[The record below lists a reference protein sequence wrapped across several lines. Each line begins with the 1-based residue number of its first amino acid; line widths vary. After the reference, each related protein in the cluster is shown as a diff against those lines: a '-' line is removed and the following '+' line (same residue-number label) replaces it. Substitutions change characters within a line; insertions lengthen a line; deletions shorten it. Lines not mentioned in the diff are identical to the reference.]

1 MAEYHTIRLHGPWQA
16 DFFSS
21 ASGESATAQPDG
33 SGSTAAAQQ
42 RQRIKLPLVEQAW
55 VESGFT
61 GSIELNRHF
70 NWPHEDVQA
79 VFLHVDSDVL
89 WSVWVNDQP
98 VVLIDSPDKTCLI
111 DCLKSQNQLRLRA
124 EVVAGVQPTIR
135 EVSLKIP

>member
-21 ASGESATAQPDG
+21 ASGESAT
-33 SGSTAAAQQ
+33 QQ

-61 GSIELNRHF
+61 GLIELNRHF

-98 VVLIDSPDKTCLI
+98 VVLIDSPNQTTLV
-111 DCLKSQNQLRLRA
+111 DCLKPQNQLRLRA
-124 EVVAGVQPTIR
+124 EVAVGVQPTIR
-135 EVSLKIP
+135 EVSLKIT

>member
-21 ASGESATAQPDG
+21 ASGESAT
-33 SGSTAAAQQ
+33 QQ

-61 GSIELNRHF
+61 GLIELNRHF

-98 VVLIDSPDKTCLI
+98 VVLIDSPNQTSLV
-111 DCLKSQNQLRLRA
+111 DCLKPQNQLRLRA
-124 EVVAGVQPTIR
+124 EVAVGVQPTIR
-135 EVSLKIP
+135 EVSLKIT

>member
-1 MAEYHTIRLHGPWQA
+1 MTEYHTIRLHGPWQA

-21 ASGESATAQPDG
+21 ASGELAT
-33 SGSTAAAQQ
+33 QQ

-55 VESGFT
+55 VESGFA
-61 GSIELNRHF
+61 GLIELNRHF

-79 VFLHVDSDVL
+79 VFLHVDSDVF
-89 WSVWVNDQP
+89 WTVWVNDQP
-98 VVLIDSPDKTCLI
+98 VVSIDSPDKTCLV

-135 EVSLKIP
+135 EVSLKIA

>member
-21 ASGESATAQPDG
+21 G
-33 SGSTAAAQQ
+33 QQ
-42 RQRIKLPLVEQAW
+42 HQRIKLPLIEQAW

-61 GSIELNRHF
+61 GLIELNRHF

-89 WSVWVNDQP
+89 WSVWVNDQL
-98 VVLIDSPDKTCLI
+98 VVLIDSPNQTSLV
-111 DCLKSQNQLRLRA
+111 DCLKPQNQLRLRA
-124 EVVAGVQPTIR
+124 EVAAGVQPTIR
-135 EVSLKIP
+135 EVSLKIA

>member
-21 ASGESATAQPDG
+21 ASGESAT
-33 SGSTAAAQQ
+33 QQ

-61 GSIELNRHF
+61 GLIELNRHF

-98 VVLIDSPDKTCLI
+98 VVLIDSPNQTSLV
-111 DCLKSQNQLRLRA
+111 DCLKPQNQLRLRA
-124 EVVAGVQPTIR
+124 EVAAGVQPTIR
-135 EVSLKIP
+135 EVSLKIT

>member
-16 DFFSS
+16 DFFSFT
-21 ASGESATAQPDG
+21 SGESTAEP
-33 SGSTAAAQQ
+33 AQ
-42 RQRIKLPLVEQAW
+42 RQRIRLPLVEQAW

-70 NWPHEDVQA
+70 NWPHEGVQA

-89 WSVWVNDQP
+89 WSVWVNEQP
-98 VVLIDSPDKTCLI
+98 VVLIDGPDKTCLI

-124 EVVAGVQPTIR
+124 EVAAGGQPTIR
-135 EVSLKIP
+135 EVSLKIA

>member
-21 ASGESATAQPDG
+21 ASGESAT
-33 SGSTAAAQQ
+33 QQ

-55 VESGFT
+55 VESGFA
-61 GSIELNRHF
+61 GLIELNRHF

-79 VFLHVDSDVL
+79 VFLHIDSDVL

-98 VVLIDSPDKTCLI
+98 VVLINSPDKTCLV
-111 DCLKSQNQLRLRA
+111 DCLKPQNQLRLRA
-124 EVVAGVQPTIR
+124 ELAAGAQPTIR
-135 EVSLKIP
+135 EVSLKIA

>member
-21 ASGESATAQPDG
+21 ASGESAT
-33 SGSTAAAQQ
+33 QQ

-61 GSIELNRHF
+61 GLIELNRHF

-98 VVLIDSPDKTCLI
+98 VVLIDSPNQTSLV
-111 DCLKSQNQLRLRA
+111 DCLKPQNQLRLRA
-124 EVVAGVQPTIR
+124 EVAVGVKPTIR
-135 EVSLKIP
+135 EVSLKIT